1 MTSLADA
8 TTPAAANRKLGP
20 AAMFHSP
27 IIALTLAALFWSGNF
42 IAGRALRDHIDP
54 VTLNFS
60 RWLIALI
67 LLAPFVW
74 RDMLTSVAVV
84 RREWRLIL
92 GLGAT
97 GIASFHTLNYLA
109 LQTTTATNALL
120 TLSLAPIA
128 ILAGAAT
135 LGLERPNRRQLAGAI
150 TSIVGAAILIT
161 RGEFA
166 TIHDFVVG
174 DLWMLVSVVIWAAY
188 SLLLRRRPADLPPS
202 VALAASIG
210 VGLILL
216 VPFLLLGSG
225 TSFTAFVSLASL
237 AGIGYVAVF
246 ASVLAFM
253 FWSYGVS
260 RLGPSRSG
268 QFILLMPVF
277 GAALAATLLGER
289 LAPAEIAGALL
300 VLAGI
305 VIVEWRSQDRVA
317 RNMK

>member
-1 MTSLADA
+1 MTSVANMTA
-8 TTPAAANRKLGP
+8 PPAENGKLGA

-27 IIALTLAALFWSGNF
+27 ILALTLAALFWSGNF
-42 IAGRALRDHIDP
+42 IAGRALREHIDP
-54 VTLNFS
+54 VTLNFA
-60 RWLIALI
+60 RWLIAVI

-74 RDMLTSVAVV
+74 HDMRTSIAVV

-97 GIASFHTLNYLA
+97 GIAAFHTLNYLA

-128 ILAGAAT
+128 ILAGAAM
-135 LGLERPNRRQLAGAI
+135 LGLERPSRRQLAGAI

-161 RGEFA
+161 RGELA
-166 TIHDFVVG
+166 SVRNAAFVVG
-174 DLWMLVSVVIWAAY
+174 DLWMLVSVAIWASY
-188 SLLLRRRPADLPPS
+188 SLLLRRRPPDLPPN
-202 VALAASIG
+202 VALAASIAA
-210 VGLILL
+210 GLVFLI
-216 VPFLLLGSG
+216 PFLLVGSR
-225 TSFTAFVSLASL
+225 TSLTAFTSLPIL

-246 ASVLAFM
+246 ASIFAFM

-277 GAALAATLLGER
+277 GTVLAVTLLGER
-289 LAPAEIAGALL
+289 LAPVEIAGALL
-300 VLAGI
+300 VLTGI
-305 VIVEWRSQDRVA
+305 VMVERRA
-317 RNMK
+317 GRR